1 MNGAKKNSKST
12 WTYPVSTTHLYLLLS
27 SWRNNH
33 NGAARHPNSANVL
46 LLLIGP
52 ALNYY
57 MVRVTL
63 PQVTL
68 GSRRVTIV
76 EKEESESGRCG
87 IRTRYVRWGRRMNP
101 VA

>member
-1 MNGAKKNSKST
+1 M
-12 WTYPVSTTHLYLLLS
+12 
-27 SWRNNH
+27 
-33 NGAARHPNSANVL
+33 L

-57 MVRVTL
+57 MVRVTTAASY
-63 PQVTL
+63 P

-76 EKEESESGRCG
+76 EREESEGVSFGN
-87 IRTRYVRWGRRMNP
+87 RTRSVRWGRHGNP